1 MSEPARRSPTRL
13 LLARHGQTDDNL
25 EPIRAQGFSD
35 TPLNATGRRQAHELA
50 DRVAE
55 LPSLAS
61 LWCSDL
67 SRAAET
73 ARIVG
78 ARVGLEPRPDP
89 RLREG
94 DRGRWEGRRFIEIE
108 REDPD
113 GYAAW
118 RRAGAGFRFPG
129 GESLQEHSDRVA
141 AALDEIRGTGELPAL
156 VVCHGGSIRAMLCRA
171 DPRGLDAFH
180 AYDVPNTGLV
190 ELGEDSVL
198 SGEDRPAGR
207 ARGQPGSGT

>member
-1 MSEPARRSPTRL
+1 MAIDPQPEGGGL

-25 EPIRAQGFSD
+25 PPLRFQGFTD
-35 TPLNATGRRQAHELA
+35 TPLNATGRAQAHELA
-50 DRVAE
+50 ELVAGSERV
-55 LPSLAS
+55 AS

-73 ARIVG
+73 AAIVG
-78 ARVGLEPRPDP
+78 ARVGLEPRADG

-94 DRGRWEGRRFIEIE
+94 DRGDWEGRLFVDVE
-108 REDPD
+108 REDPA

-118 RRAGAGFRFPG
+118 RRGGASFRFPG

-141 AALDEIRGTGELPAL
+141 AALAEIRATGELPAL
-156 VVCHGGSIRAMLCRA
+156 VVCHRGSIRVVLCRS

-180 AYDVPNTGLV
+180 DYDVPNTGLV
-190 ELGEDSVL
+190 RL
-198 SGEDRPAGR
+198 
-207 ARGQPGSGT
+207 